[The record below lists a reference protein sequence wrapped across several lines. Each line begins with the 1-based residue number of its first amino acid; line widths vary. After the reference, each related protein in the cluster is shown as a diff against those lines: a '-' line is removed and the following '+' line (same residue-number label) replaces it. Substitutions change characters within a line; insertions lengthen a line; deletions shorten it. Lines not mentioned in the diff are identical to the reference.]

1 MSHYLTQK
9 SIADFENDLI
19 ENERSNLTVSKYI
32 HDIESF
38 KTFLDGREIT
48 KLLVLEYKTTLANKY
63 AKSSANSMLAA
74 INSYFHFMGWH
85 EYVVKR
91 FPIQRKVY
99 CDESKELA
107 RNDYIKLLNS
117 AKEKGKD
124 RLYLILQTICGT
136 GIRVSELRFFT
147 VESIRSGKVVIT
159 CKSKTR
165 TIFLLPKLKEM
176 LLRYAKSKKIT
187 SGAIFIT
194 KSGKSIDRS
203 NIWREMK
210 SICSSAGVLAMKVFP
225 HNLRHLF
232 ARAFYKVEKDL
243 AKLADVL
250 GHSSIETT
258 RLYIISTGAE
268 HRRQMEN
275 MRLII

>member
-9 SIADFENDLI
+9 SIADFENDLK

-63 AKSSANSMLAA
+63 AKSSANSMLAT

-124 RLYLILQTICGT
+124 RLYLIMQTICGT

>member
-1 MSHYLTQK
+1 MILT
-9 SIADFENDLI
+9 
-19 ENERSNLTVSKYI
+19 NERI
-32 HDIESF
+32 CE
-38 KTFLDGREIT
+38 
-48 KLLVLEYKTTLANKY
+48 LANY
-63 AKSSANSMLAA
+63 LRREEKSSATQEKYLRDVRAFCEYTGGNEISKELVVDWKKYLVEQGYAVRSINSMLASV
-74 INSYFHFMGWH
+74 NCLLDFLGLSDCK
-85 EYVVKR
+85 VKNIR
-91 FPIQRKVY
+91 MQRQTY
-99 CDESKELA
+99 CAEDKELTKA
-107 RNDYIKLLNS
+107 EYLRLLQASKKN
-117 AKEKGKD
+117 EQ
-124 RLYLILQTICGT
+124 LNLVIQTICGT
-136 GIRVSELRFFT
+136 GIRVSELQFFT
-147 VESIRSGKVVIT
+147 LEAVRYGEVTVD

-165 TIFLLPKLKEM
+165 TIFILPKLKEM

-210 SICSSAGVLAMKVFP
+210 SICGSAGVLAMKVFP

>member
-9 SIADFENDLI
+9 SIADFENDLK

-63 AKSSANSMLAA
+63 AKSSANPMLAA
-74 INSYFHFMGWH
+74 INSYFHFMGWY

-91 FPIQRKVY
+91 FSIQRKVY